1 MLLESIQIDLRAIW
15 GICFAVIFIKFLNV
29 PSKCIS
35 SLSGNFWVRPRKDQ
49 ISQRPGPVQIGS
61 GLFLTALPHFV
72 LTCLD
77 YISVAIGRRRRK
89 EIHLGLYIHGG
100 ANAFKCSNNGLDP

>member
-77 YISVAIGRRRRK
+77 YISVAHWKKKKKRDSFRIVHPWRG
-89 EIHLGLYIHGG
+89 
-100 ANAFKCSNNGLDP
+100 